1 MYRLVLLL
9 WIIIVILFF
18 ILFKYGV
25 YFLMLIGVIM
35 VGVNIVWVSLRN
47 VNEFIILFSVE
58 YKFEFY
64 FGLCFYVNFVIGLDI
79 I

>member
-64 FGLCFYVNFVIGLDI
+64 FGLLFYLNFIIG
-79 I
+79 

>member
-64 FGLCFYVNFVIGLDI
+64 FGLLFYLNFIMG
-79 I
+79 

>member
-1 MYRLVLLL
+1 
-9 WIIIVILFF
+9 
-18 ILFKYGV
+18 
-25 YFLMLIGVIM
+25 MLIGVIM